1 MGGAGGRWEEGGVD
15 PGQIDHSRVGVHH
28 DYPSLMVHEPQ
39 LRADLLEG
47 LTSKH
52 GFEALV

>member
-1 MGGAGGRWEEGGVD
+1 MGGGRWEEGGVD

-39 LRADLLEG
+39 LRADLRKG